1 MSELKCPLG
10 GDESNDCEDCAYSS
24 DYHFVDGD
32 CVVREKQNIF
42 FLSDIDENNIDAVII
57 SSTSTKSD
65 IEKAIHNVKLSVE
78 DYTLD
83 NIIENLPSDC
93 KLYHRW
99 SSETVYY

>member
-42 FLSDIDENNIDAVII
+42 FLSDIDGNNIDAVII

-65 IEKAIHNVKLSVE
+65 IEEAIHHVKLSIE

-93 KLYHRW
+93 KFYHRW
-99 SSETVYY
+99 SYETVYY